1 MTSFR
6 RWSATPMFPALRP
19 ANGPAGRACSL
30 VETAVTR
37 CPPARRMPRKGVP
50 PSDRRVQPFA
60 IRGDGEF
67 SARAVF
73 QYRHTVRRQAHREG
87 QVFDRCAGG
96 IVTGE
101 KYRSFPCAQYAFGQ
115 PYQAPAGACLIETRD
130 GGSNGDLTTPGPVQ
144 RARHGGGG
152 QVQAMTDAREQC
164 HLRGFHPLPRAIA
177 PRTRQQPLPEQG
189 DLAVGR
195 WHRPFPFGG
204 HALLS
209 PDMTA
214 HHFFYVMREVFTGHT
229 PAQALM
235 QGQVPRAD
243 EVGHIHAEHVLYLT
257 AARILELLANAS
269 VGAILPGS
277 EIVKF
282 IVSAGIGSAIL
293 AWARRAE
300 LSCDRAAL
308 LVTQDP
314 HAIGR
319 TMMKLAGGTFASKI
333 DYELFLEQGR
343 QFQKD
348 CDEKA
353 LDKFWANLVN
363 AGQTHPLPVWRVSE
377 ILQWVESGQY
387 ADLMAKE

>member
-1 MTSFR
+1 MAKKKPESEEPSSEAVVKSLSVRCRYCGQKNAVKAGYKNGDAVCGKCKLPLSNEPHKKFAHLNKHDYIHPAD
-6 RWSATPMFPALRP
+6 SKALAALRAIP
-19 ANGPAGRACSL
+19 GINTALKSL
-30 VETAVTR
+30 ISVTVETAIRVTFMASSVKVTPQQ
-37 CPPARRMPRKGVP
+37 CPDIHAKLQIVCTTLGVEMPDLFIMQNPVMNAFTFGVDKP
-50 PSDRRVQPFA
+50 YIVLH
-60 IRGDGEF
+60 
-67 SARAVF
+67 SALLERLS
-73 QYRHTVRRQAHREG
+73 E
-87 QVFDRCAGG
+87 D
-96 IVTGE
+96 
-101 KYRSFPCAQYAFGQ
+101 
-115 PYQAPAGACLIETRD
+115 ET
-130 GGSNGDLTTPGPVQ
+130 
-144 RARHGGGG
+144 
-152 QVQAMTDAREQC
+152 
-164 HLRGFHPLPRAIA
+164 
-177 PRTRQQPLPEQG
+177 
-189 DLAVGR
+189 LAVI
-195 WHRPFPFGG
+195 
-204 HALLS
+204 
-209 PDMTA
+209 A
-214 HHFFYVMREVFTGHT
+214 H
-229 PAQALM
+229 
-235 QGQVPRAD
+235 

-269 VGAILPGS
+269 VGALLPGS

-314 HAIGR
+314 HAVGR

-363 AGQTHPLPVWRVSE
+363 AGQSHPLPVWRVSE

-387 ADLMAKE
+387 AELMAKG